1 MDHQMN
7 KADRIGADRMALAIF
22 RLVDRGVIN
31 PRSEAADAALDY
43 AQVGCH
49 GGPKSVQEWIESV
62 EQSRQP
68 KNSGEKV

>member
-1 MDHQMN
+1 MN

-49 GGPKSVQEWIESV
+49 GGPKSVQDWMESV
-62 EQSRQP
+62 QQNRPSKE
-68 KNSGEKV
+68 SGEKV